1 MTAEQS
7 AAPPQQ
13 RTGKSATAL
22 APRYSSG
29 PAPSPI
35 SGGCSI
41 VKLGHGASQ
50 RVGPF
55 PRTGSIYGGARTGT
69 RSRFGFGMPEA
80 RTEARRGSRTKLSRR
95 GRLASAAGALQGLK
109 ATMLDPAEAM
119 RV

>member
-13 RTGKSATAL
+13 RSGKSATAL

-69 RSRFGFGMPEA
+69 RSRFGFGMSEA
-80 RTEARRGSRTKLSRR
+80 RTDRNEAGRWAIGLTGSH
-95 GRLASAAGALQGLK
+95 QIN
-109 ATMLDPAEAM
+109 
-119 RV
+119 